1 MHDLYAHDDFSCGCR
16 VSGFERDLF
25 FDITSANGSQVFK
38 SCVIALMCVVFV
50 YAGVLSVF
58 DSCPDHQQRLSRAPS
73 EPQHEAGP
81 SFSSETSDDSL
92 PTLECAPEAHLL
104 LFAAATSD
112 AAIQMALFKRTLTL
126 SHHSDL
132 SYRLFLSILQI

>member
-1 MHDLYAHDDFSCGCR
+1 MGYQL
-16 VSGFERDLF
+16 
-25 FDITSANGSQVFK
+25 FK
-38 SCVIALMCVVFV
+38 SCVIALMCVGFV

-58 DSCPDHQQRLSRAPS
+58 DPCPDHQQRLSRAPS
-73 EPQHEAGP
+73 EAQHKAGP

-92 PTLECAPEAHLL
+92 PTLECAAPEAHLL

-112 AAIQMALFKRTLTL
+112 AAMLNALFKRTLTL

>member
-1 MHDLYAHDDFSCGCR
+1 MGHQL
-16 VSGFERDLF
+16 
-25 FDITSANGSQVFK
+25 FK

-58 DSCPDHQQRLSRAPS
+58 APWPDHQQRLSRAPS
-73 EPQHEAGP
+73 EAQHEAGL

-112 AAIQMALFKRTLTL
+112 AAMLMALFKRTLTL

>member
-1 MHDLYAHDDFSCGCR
+1 MSHQL
-16 VSGFERDLF
+16 
-25 FDITSANGSQVFK
+25 FK
-38 SCVIALMCVVFV
+38 SYVIALMCVIFV
-50 YAGVLSVF
+50 YAGVVSVLAP
-58 DSCPDHQQRLSRAPS
+58 CPDHEQRLSRAPS
-73 EPQHEAGP
+73 EAQHETGP

-92 PTLECAPEAHLL
+92 PALECAAEACL

-112 AAIQMALFKRTLTL
+112 ASMLNTLFKRTLTF